1 MLTESAPCY
10 AAAASLCATANRR
23 RLVWYG
29 ESAAERRWDSMQREG
44 AESMAWLNTLV
55 AMLWKVPGTY
65 H

>member
-1 MLTESAPCY
+1 MLANAASCH
-10 AAAASLCATANRR
+10 AAATFRYTIANRR

-55 AMLWKVPGTY
+55 AMLWKVPGTCY
-65 H
+65 

>member
-1 MLTESAPCY
+1 MIIIRHRC
-10 AAAASLCATANRR
+10 NRR

-55 AMLWKVPGTY
+55 AMLWKVPGT
-65 H
+65 